1 MSETYIMIE
10 DKPYQTN
17 TDEQVFAAR
26 AALRQAGIECTDEY
40 AGLPDGQ
47 GDSYP
52 NGNKL
57 FAAAAPLVSDGGRF
71 ATAKEYFESAEALR
85 KTLENHGR
93 HEWAPPV
100 RLAMQLLYETAKRID
115 LMAELQRLQ
124 THCTQLEQ
132 QNMQLQIQNQLL
144 QQMIGAG
151 VVVGES
157 LGDESCGFIDG
168 DDVPCT
174 SPATQLLI
182 DPSGVRCP
190 VCDEHARTAPPDL
203 KKVRPS

>member
-1 MSETYIMIE
+1 MGETYIMIE
-10 DKPYQTN
+10 DRSYQTN
-17 TDEQVFAAR
+17 TDEQVLIAR
-26 AALRQAGIECTDEY
+26 SALRQAAIEYTDEY

-52 NGNKL
+52 NGNKV
-57 FAAAAPLVSDGGRF
+57 FALDPMEEIR
-71 ATAKEYFESAEALR
+71 
-85 KTLENHGR
+85 
-93 HEWAPPV
+93 
-100 RLAMQLLYETAKRID
+100 
-115 LMAELQRLQ
+115 RLQ
-124 THCTQLEQ
+124 AEVSQLEQ

-151 VVVGES
+151 AGES
-157 LGDESCGFIDG
+157 LGDEACGFIDG